1 MRLLLRLGTKMEKN
15 KPISLASKV
24 EGNCNCHE
32 KEKKK
37 TIIDSNGFKIESTKP
52 IATTTYSLDWLSFV
66 DCRNFLKPKLV

>member
-1 MRLLLRLGTKMEKN
+1 MKQPKAAVTANHSIRWMNETASTIGKVEKN

-37 TIIDSNGFKIESTKP
+37 PIIDSNGFKIESTKP
-52 IATTTYSLDWLSFV
+52 RVRY
-66 DCRNFLKPKLV
+66 

>member
-1 MRLLLRLGTKMEKN
+1 MAANHSIRWMNETTFTIGKMEKN

-52 IATTTYSLDWLSFV
+52 IATHP
-66 DCRNFLKPKLV
+66 R